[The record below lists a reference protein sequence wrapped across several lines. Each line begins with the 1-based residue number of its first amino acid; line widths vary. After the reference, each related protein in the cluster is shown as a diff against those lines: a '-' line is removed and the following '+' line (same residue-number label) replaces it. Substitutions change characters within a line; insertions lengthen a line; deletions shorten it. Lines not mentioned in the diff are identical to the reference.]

1 VAWDDSDGWYDH
13 AYALPTS
20 ASFDSVADQLT
31 GPGICG
37 SGTGPDGLNG
47 KPVNGR
53 CGPGTRIPFVVISP
67 WAKQNYIDHTLID
80 QSSVVRFIED
90 NWLDGSRIGGGSFD
104 AKAGSIMG
112 MFDFNRRHDEHRETK
127 LYLDPTS
134 GLPVKTPPSI

>member
-1 VAWDDSDGWYDH
+1 VQVDF
-13 AYALPTS
+13 L
-20 ASFDSVADQLT
+20 LT
-31 GPGICG
+31 YCG

-67 WAKQNYIDHTLID
+67 WAKQNYVDHTPID

-90 NWLDGSRIGGGSFD
+90 NWLDGKRIGGGSFD
-104 AKAGSIMG
+104 AKAGSITN
-112 MFDFNRRHDEHRETK
+112 MFDFNRRHDEHRESK